1 MDKKNS
7 VLIADDD
14 TLSLMD
20 LGNILSED
28 YKIYAVKDGISAVE
42 KAKKSL
48 PDLILLDIVMPGMSG
63 FEVLAELQK
72 SEITK
77 NIPVIFITGHNNSN
91 DEEKGFTLGAADYI
105 CKPFNKVIVK
115 NRVLNQIKIVNLQ
128 RALDAV
134 NSGKPAIV

>member
-1 MDKKNS
+1 VEKKNTI
-7 VLIADDD
+7 LIVDDD

-20 LGNILSED
+20 LGNILGSD

-42 KAKKSL
+42 KAKNSL

-91 DEEKGFTLGAADYI
+91 DEEKGFTLGAVDYI
-105 CKPFNKVIVK
+105 SKPFINVIVK
-115 NRVLNQIKIVNLQ
+115 RRVLNQIKLVNL
-128 RALDAV
+128 R
-134 NSGKPAIV
+134 